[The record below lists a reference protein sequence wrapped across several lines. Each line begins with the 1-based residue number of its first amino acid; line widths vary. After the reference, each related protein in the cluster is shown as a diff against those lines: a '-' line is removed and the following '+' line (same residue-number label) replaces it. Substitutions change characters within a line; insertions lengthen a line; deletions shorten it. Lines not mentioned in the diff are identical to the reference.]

1 MSRRGR
7 KPQGAALVTQ
17 LAGSETARERLRLI
31 VRALAGELS
40 VPDACAALG
49 IGESRFH
56 QLRQEALQAAL
67 AALEPRPAG
76 RPSRPPEPGEG
87 RIVALERELRE
98 REWELHACRIRLELA
113 EALPSL
119 GRDAAVKKTTEL
131 RRRSSQR
138 PPPKSSPI
146 APEAPSC

>member
-7 KPQGAALVTQ
+7 KPLGAEHVTQ

-40 VPDACAALG
+40 VPDACEALG

-56 QLRQEALQAAL
+56 QLRQEALQGAL
-67 AALEPRPAG
+67 AALEPRPTG
-76 RPSRPPEPGEG
+76 RPSQPPEPGAA
-87 RIVALERELRE
+87 RIAALERELRE
-98 REWELHACRIRLELA
+98 REWELQACRIRLELA

-119 GRDAAVKKTTEL
+119 GRREAAVKKTT
-131 RRRSSQR
+131 RAPR
-138 PPPKSSPI
+138 PRETPP
-146 APEAPSC
+146 C

>member
-1 MSRRGR
+1 MLTPAQRRSHSPMPCRGFENQ
-7 KPQGAALVTQ
+7 P
-17 LAGSETARERLRLI
+17 ARR
-31 VRALAGELS
+31 
-40 VPDACAALG
+40 
-49 IGESRFH
+49 
-56 QLRQEALQAAL
+56 
-67 AALEPRPAG
+67 
-76 RPSRPPEPGEG
+76 
-87 RIVALERELRE
+87 ERELRE